1 MTDKKH
7 VVVLMGGM
15 SAEYEVSMRSGAQI
29 AKHLDKTLYTVSP
42 VEITQHGEWVF
53 PGKEREYLEITD
65 ALAKLKKLHPDC
77 VFIALHGP
85 FGEDGR
91 MQGLLDLLSIP
102 YTGSGCAA
110 SALSMD
116 KIRSKAVAEL
126 GGIRVA
132 DHVVF
137 TRPEWER
144 DAATVTQLVVDSIG
158 FPCVVKNPTQGSSLG
173 MAMPQTEAEFAG
185 AVREVMRFGSEI
197 LVERYLAGLEL
208 TCGVLDLD
216 ETTGAHALPVTEIR
230 PVKAKFFDY
239 GAKYTP
245 GATKEITPAQIEDT
259 VRDKVQEIAVRAHE
273 LMGCRGF
280 SRSDMILSGGEVYWL
295 EINTIPGFT
304 ETSLLPQMAAAAGM
318 SFTELVGAIVEA
330 AVI

>member
-1 MTDKKH
+1 MPAKKH

-29 AKHLDKTLYTVSP
+29 ARYLNRETYNVTP

-53 PGKEREYLEITD
+53 PSPDREYLDVSD
-65 ALAKLKKLHPDC
+65 ALPKLRALHPDC

-91 MQGLLDLLSIP
+91 VQGMFDMLGIP

-116 KIRSKAVAEL
+116 KIRSKAVAEH
-126 GGIRVA
+126 GGIIVPTHVA
-132 DHVVF
+132 F
-137 TRPEWER
+137 TRPEWEA
-144 DAATVTQLVVDSIG
+144 DPAAVTDRIGDSIE
-158 FPCVVKNPTQGSSLG
+158 FPCVIKNPTQGSSLG
-173 MAMPQTEAEFAG
+173 MAIPQSMAEFG
-185 AVREVMRFGSEI
+185 PAVEDVLRFGATIMAEKYI
-197 LVERYLAGLEL
+197 AGLEL

-216 ETTGAHALPVTEIR
+216 DERGAYALPVTEIR
-230 PVKAKFFDY
+230 PVKSKFFDY

-245 GATKEITPAQIEDT
+245 GATNEITPAQVDDD
-259 VRDKVQEIAVRAHE
+259 VRDRVQAIAVRAHG

-280 SRSDMILSGGEVYWL
+280 SRSDMILAGEDIYWL
-295 EINTIPGFT
+295 EVNTIPGFT

-330 AVI
+330 SVI